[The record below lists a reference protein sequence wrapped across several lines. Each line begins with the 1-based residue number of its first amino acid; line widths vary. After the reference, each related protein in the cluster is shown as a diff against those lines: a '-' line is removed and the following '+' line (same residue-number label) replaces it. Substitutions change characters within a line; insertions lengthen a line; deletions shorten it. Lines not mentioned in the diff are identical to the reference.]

1 VPSATRHRSRNALTQ
16 IRTARLELTAA
27 TIPLSEAEL
36 SDRAAFARLLGAQV
50 PAEWPP
56 ETAADA
62 LPLFLG
68 WLREHPEWYRWLAWY
83 GVRVTGT
90 ERVLVG
96 GCGFLGGPD
105 ETGMVE
111 MGYSVLPQF
120 QRQGIATE
128 MVEALI
134 AWAFENASVSR
145 IEADTSPDNAGSW
158 RILARAGFIAAGPG
172 REPGSV
178 RLRRERSA

>member
-1 VPSATRHRSRNALTQ
+1 VTRL
-16 IRTARLELTAA
+16 RTARLELIAA
-27 TIPLSEAEL
+27 TLPLSEAEL
-36 SDRAAFARLLGAQV
+36 SDRGEFARLLGAEV

-68 WLREHPEWYRWLAWY
+68 WLRERPDWYGWLAWY
-83 GVRVTGT
+83 GVRDTGS

-105 ETGMVE
+105 DSGMVE

-120 QRQGIATE
+120 QRQGIAGE

-134 AWAFENASVSR
+134 GRAFESAAVLR
-145 IEADTSPDNAGSW
+145 IEAETSPDNAGSR
-158 RILARAGFIAAGPG
+158 RILARAGFVAAGPG

>member
-1 VPSATRHRSRNALTQ
+1 VTL

-36 SDRAAFARLLGAQV
+36 SDRAEFARLLGAEV

-56 ETAADA
+56 EPAADA

-68 WLREHPEWYRWLAWY
+68 WLREHPEWHGWLAWY
-83 GVRVTGT
+83 GVRVSGA

-105 ETGMVE
+105 DGGMVE
-111 MGYSVLPQF
+111 MGYSVLPRF

-134 AWAFENASVSR
+134 ARAFENASVSR
-145 IEADTSPDNAGSW
+145 IEAETSPDNAGSW
-158 RILARAGFIAAGPG
+158 RILARTGVDAAGAG

>member
-1 VPSATRHRSRNALTQ
+1 M
-16 IRTARLELTAA
+16 IRLRTPRLELIAA
-27 TIPLSEAEL
+27 TIPTSEAEL
-36 SDRAAFARLLGAQV
+36 SDRGEFARLLGAEV

-68 WLREHPEWYRWLAWY
+68 WLREHPEWKGWLAWY
-83 GVRVTGT
+83 AVRVDG
-90 ERVLVG
+90 EGRMLVG

-105 ETGMVE
+105 ATGMVE
-111 MGYSVLPQF
+111 MGYSVLPRF

-128 MVEALI
+128 MVAALT
-134 AWAFENASVSR
+134 AWAFAQASVSR
-145 IEADTSPDNAGSW
+145 IEAETSTENAGSW
-158 RILARAGFIAAGPG
+158 RTLARAGFLWSGAG

-178 RLRRERSA
+178 RLRLERAA

>member
-1 VPSATRHRSRNALTQ
+1 MKRL
-16 IRTARLELTAA
+16 RTARLELIAA
-27 TIPLSEAEL
+27 TIPTSEAEL
-36 SDRAAFARLLGAQV
+36 SDRAEFARLLGAEV

-62 LPLFLG
+62 LPLFLD
-68 WLREHPEWYRWLAWY
+68 WLRAHPEWHGWLAWY
-83 GVRVTGT
+83 AVRVEEQ

-105 ETGMVE
+105 ASGMVE
-111 MGYSVLPQF
+111 MGYSVLPRF

-128 MVEALI
+128 MVAALTD
-134 AWAFENASVSR
+134 WAFRHPSVFR
-145 IEADTSPDNAGSW
+145 IEAETSPENLGSW
-158 RILARAGFIAAGPG
+158 RALARAGFRSSCAG

-178 RLRRERSA
+178 RLRLERAV

>member
-1 VPSATRHRSRNALTQ
+1 M
-16 IRTARLELTAA
+16 IRLRTPRLELIAA
-27 TIPLSEAEL
+27 TIPTSEAEL
-36 SDRAAFARLLGAQV
+36 ADRGEFSRLLGAAV
-50 PAEWPP
+50 PPEWPP

-68 WLREHPEWYRWLAWY
+68 WLREHPEWHGWLAWY
-83 GVRVTGT
+83 AVRVDGD
-90 ERVLVG
+90 ERMLVG

-105 ETGMVE
+105 ATGMVE

-128 MVEALI
+128 MVAALT
-134 AWAFENASVSR
+134 AWAFTHAAVSR
-145 IEADTSPDNAGSW
+145 IEAETSPENAGSW
-158 RILARAGFIAAGPG
+158 RALARAGFAAAGEG

-178 RLRRERSA
+178 RLRLERAA

>member
-1 VPSATRHRSRNALTQ
+1 M
-16 IRTARLELTAA
+16 IRLRTPRLELIAA
-27 TIPLSEAEL
+27 TIPSSEAEL
-36 SDRAAFARLLGAQV
+36 ADQVEFSRLLGAAV

-68 WLREHPEWYRWLAWY
+68 WLREHPEWHGWLAWY
-83 GVRVTGT
+83 AVRVDGA
-90 ERVLVG
+90 ERTLVG

-105 ETGMVE
+105 ATGMVE

-128 MVEALI
+128 MVAALT
-134 AWAFENASVSR
+134 AWAFTHAAVSC
-145 IEADTSPDNAGSW
+145 IEAETSPENAGSW
-158 RILARAGFIAAGPG
+158 RALSRAGFTAAGEG

-178 RLRRERSA
+178 RLRLERAA

>member
-1 VPSATRHRSRNALTQ
+1 MTLL
-16 IRTARLELTAA
+16 RTARLELVAA

-36 SDRAAFARLLGAQV
+36 SDRGEFARLLGAEV

-68 WLREHPEWYRWLAWY
+68 WLREHPEWRGWLAWY
-83 GVRVTGT
+83 AVRVGGE

-96 GCGFLGGPD
+96 GGGFLGGPD
-105 ETGMVE
+105 ATGMVE
-111 MGYSVLPQF
+111 MGYSVLPRF

-128 MVEALI
+128 MVEALT
-134 AWAFENASVSR
+134 AWAFESPSVSC
-145 IEADTSPDNAGSW
+145 IEAETSPENAGSW
-158 RILARAGFIAAGPG
+158 RVLARAGFVAAGAG
-172 REPGSV
+172 RETGSV
-178 RLRRERSA
+178 RLHRGRPA